1 MDYDVLAT
9 CPLFSGLARQEIE
22 ATLSCVRQRV
32 AHLERGEVLFH
43 VGDRATH
50 VGIVLAGSVGV
61 HKVFPAGDQVRVTTM
76 RPGNLLGEGAVFS
89 KQATYPCDVVAQE
102 SSEVLLIGRSDLL
115 ELLRSDGRIMENF
128 VGELA
133 TATYRLQWRIELLS
147 HSGIRQKVA
156 FYLLTRE
163 GSTPRAIVRIPSTV
177 TAWAMELNVSRTS
190 LHRELR
196 ALCDQGIIAIDPPQ
210 ATILDA
216 RRLSELL

>member
-9 CPLFSGLARQEIE
+9 CPLFAGLPCRQIE
-22 ATLSCVRQRV
+22 AALSNVRQRAV
-32 AHLERGEVLFH
+32 HLEREETLFR
-43 VGDRATH
+43 VGDKATQM
-50 VGIVLAGSVGV
+50 GIVLAGSVGV
-61 HKVFPAGDQVRVTTM
+61 YKVFAAGDQMRVTTM

-89 KQATYPCDVVAQE
+89 RQAIYPCNVVAQE
-102 SSEVLLIGRSDLL
+102 SSEVLLIGRSDML

-128 VGELA
+128 VGVLA
-133 TATYRLQWRIELLS
+133 TAAYQLQWRIELLS

-163 GSTPRAIVRIPSTV
+163 GSTSCAVVRIPSTV

-196 ALCDQGIIAIDPPQ
+196 VLCDQGIIAVDPPL

>member
-1 MDYDVLAT
+1 MGYDVLAR
-9 CPLFSGLARQEIE
+9 CPLFVGLTYQEIE
-22 ATLSCVRQRV
+22 QALSRISYRV
-32 AHLERGEVLFH
+32 ACLERGETLFH
-43 VGDRATH
+43 LGGQATQ
-50 VGIVLAGSVGV
+50 VAIVLTGSVGV
-61 HKVFPAGDQVRVTTM
+61 HKVFAAGDKIRVTTM

-89 KQATYPCDVVAQE
+89 KRATYPCDVVAQE
-102 SSEVLLIGRSDLL
+102 SSDVLLIGRSAML

-156 FYLLTRE
+156 FYLLTHD
-163 GSTPRAIVRIPSTV
+163 GSTPRERVRIPDTV

-210 ATILDA
+210 ATIIDA